1 MPDSLNSSVYR
12 GHVLHHRWQPRRHR
26 FVYRV
31 FSLLIDLDELP
42 TLQQRLRWLSINRFN
57 LFSFYEK
64 DHGAGTPGLKNHIYQ
79 LLKTRGYPEAC
90 GKIQLLCYPRILG
103 YVFNPLSVYF
113 CFDKQQQLRVIIYE
127 VTNTFGQRHC
137 YLLSVEA
144 SSKDSWVRQQS
155 DKQMYV
161 SPFMPMDSHY
171 RFRILPPDG
180 ERLAVCI
187 YQEQSA
193 PNDREAHKLFAS
205 FNGTHHPLTNRS
217 LLALFIRYPLM
228 TLKVI
233 GGIHWEALRL
243 WMKGL
248 KLQPGHEHHDTNAI
262 SWRDQ
267 QGDMHHEKF

>member
-1 MPDSLNSSVYR
+1 MPDSLNSSVYC

-31 FSLLIDLDELP
+31 FSLLLDLDELP

-64 DHGAGTPGLKNHIYQ
+64 DHGAGKPGLKNHICQ

-90 GKIQLLCYPRILG
+90 AQIQLLCYPRILG

-113 CFDKQQQLRVIIYE
+113 CYDQQQQLRVIIYE
-127 VTNTFGQRHC
+127 VTNTFGQRHR
-137 YLLSVEA
+137 YLLPVEA
-144 SSKDSWVRQQS
+144 SRTGSWVKQQT
-155 DKQMYV
+155 DKRMYV
-161 SPFMPMDSHY
+161 SPFMPMASRY
-171 RFRILPPDG
+171 RFRILPPHG
-180 ERLAVCI
+180 EHLAVCI
-187 YQEQSA
+187 HQEQTG
-193 PNDREAHKLFAS
+193 DGDTEMHKLFAS
-205 FNGTHHPLTNRS
+205 FTGTKWPLTNGS
-217 LLALFIRYPLM
+217 LLSLFIRYPLM

-243 WMKGL
+243 WSKRL
-248 KLQPGHEHHDTNAI
+248 KLQPRHEHQDAAAI

-267 QGDMHHEKF
+267 RGDMHHEKF